1 MQLFDGNLH
10 MISCQ
15 CLVEQVAFV
24 FQMAHYS
31 AYLAAETVRRQS
43 GEWLELRRQCQ
54 EKVLPTTQ
62 AASACEHVVGSLAN
76 MFIPLCLAA
85 YACKCHS
92 THLIDGSANVAGKVN
107 QTELYVV
114 W

>member
-54 EKVLPTTQ
+54 EKVLPTKQ

-76 MFIPLCLAA
+76 MFMPCLCVQVPFHTPDRRKRKRRAQ
-85 YACKCHS
+85 S
-92 THLIDGSANVAGKVN
+92 QPN
-107 QTELYVV
+107 
-114 W
+114 